1 MFGRKKKLKAE
12 IDDDGR
18 IYFWKNDA
26 DGFSQQDFII
36 ILMSTVLFGGIGV
49 GLVVVIL
56 GMFLGFELSSTY
68 IDLIRVLDIP
78 FATVIAGI
86 FTVKTA
92 STIVN
97 RRSGGNS
104 DSETKVYIG
113 EENNHREDDIV

>member
-36 ILMSTVLFGGIGV
+36 ILMSTVLFGGIGL